1 MQKETKQLSPNW
13 YRFLKI
19 SSFALSGISLLADIL
34 GIGKLAYDVVIARDL
49 TDLGFRLII
58 LVLIF
63 LFGVG
68 LGVIAIKGFGNMWVL
83 HMAKL
88 YSWVYVAIACL
99 SYLGIAFSLRI
110 QSYAFSTYLAF
121 IVIVASQLL
130 AIKGIQIALEDDIDL
145 RQFSIP
151 ILTVCLVHAILILYT
166 YVFAATQA
174 SLFLA
179 GDLVF
184 FTGMTLVGSAMLGDI
199 AFLTLLRRIYGEVRG
214 RG

>member
-1 MQKETKQLSPNW
+1 MWRLPAYPN
-13 YRFLKI
+13 
-19 SSFALSGISLLADIL
+19 
-34 GIGKLAYDVVIARDL
+34 
-49 TDLGFRLII
+49 
-58 LVLIF
+58 
-63 LFGVG
+63 
-68 LGVIAIKGFGNMWVL
+68 
-83 HMAKL
+83 
-88 YSWVYVAIACL
+88 
-99 SYLGIAFSLRI
+99 LGIAFSLRV
-110 QSYAFSTYLAF
+110 QSYTFSTYLAF

-130 AIKGIQIALEDDIDL
+130 AIKGIQIALGDDIDI

-166 YVFAATQA
+166 YVFAGMHA

-214 RG
+214 S